1 VSRRTREERDAQ
13 IMHEVTSRAIRR
25 LDVLEW
31 VILAG
36 AVVLAAGGGAAV
48 AWLIAPTIEPGFRPT
63 WAVTSMLLFIVPG
76 LIALIRMRR
85 DERDDR
91 SKTQSKDEENDG

>member
-1 VSRRTREERDAQ
+1 MSRRTREERDAQ

-48 AWLIAPTIEPGFRPT
+48 AWLIAPTIEPGVSTYVGSDFDAVVHCPGPDRAHPRAQGRARRP
-63 WAVTSMLLFIVPG
+63 F
-76 LIALIRMRR
+76 
-85 DERDDR
+85 
-91 SKTQSKDEENDG
+91 ENPKQR

>member
-1 VSRRTREERDAQ
+1 MSRRTREERDAQ

-31 VILAG
+31 VIL
-36 AVVLAAGGGAAV
+36 V

-85 DERDDR
+85 DKRDDR
-91 SKTQSKDEENDG
+91 SNTQSKDEENDG